1 MIRRLLAAV
10 TACLC
15 CSHAVTAEPAAG
27 PVWAYAMPDIDGKEH
42 PFAQHRGEV
51 LLIVNVASKCGFTKQ
66 YAGLQALH
74 QRFQGQGFSVI
85 GVPSNDFG
93 VLGGQEPGS
102 NGEIRQFCT
111 TTYGVTFPMMAKQVV
126 KGDGMHPLF
135 RFLTT
140 TGPRPEAVSW
150 NFNKFL
156 IGRDGQVLAHFGSRV
171 APEDAALTDAI
182 STALA
187 APSRPATPAATAR

>member
-10 TACLC
+10 TAWLC
-15 CSHAVTAEPAAG
+15 CSHAAAAEPAAG
-27 PVWAYAMPDIDGKEH
+27 PVWAYAMPDIDGRDH
-42 PFAQHRGEV
+42 PFAQHRGSV

-74 QRFQGQGFSVI
+74 QRFQGQGFSVV

-93 VLGGQEPGS
+93 VVGGQEPG
-102 NGEIRQFCT
+102 NEGEIKRFCT

-126 KGDGMHPLF
+126 KGEGMHPLF

-140 TGPRPEAVSW
+140 SGPNPEPVSW

-171 APEDAALTDAI
+171 APEDTALTAAI
-182 STALA
+182 TAALA
-187 APSRPATPAATAR
+187 APGLPASASSTAR